1 MNEAIGI
8 SLYHTAAKMAGN
20 TKFVQETLAMYY
32 SLRGMNEEAIQAAK
46 KAVSLGPN
54 DPETY
59 YNLGVTYA
67 KAEMYEEAI
76 STWNTALKL
85 NPNFKK
91 AQDYIQK
98 AQELMVKTAAAVKKT
113 GLPGQAGQ

>member
-1 MNEAIGI
+1 
-8 SLYHTAAKMAGN
+8 
-20 TKFVQETLAMYY
+20 
-32 SLRGMNEEAIQAAK
+32 MNEEAIQAAK
-46 KAVSLGPN
+46 KAVSLGTN

-98 AQELMVKTAAAVKKT
+98 AQDILAGTAVKE
-113 GLPGQAGQ
+113 